1 MKKILLATAI
11 AALTTTAAVAED
23 WTGLYAGA
31 SLGYSDDLTDTTVGA
46 QLGYRADL
54 GQFVIGGEAGYQAGT
69 SDLGDGRT
77 SVEGTLGVDAGS
89 VLPYA
94 SLGYAWDAD
103 SDEGAVFGVGADLR
117 LSGGNLVGVKATYDD
132 FGATDT
138 NLSIRYSF
146 QF

>member
-11 AALTTTAAVAED
+11 AALSTTAAVAED

-46 QLGYRADL
+46 HLGYRADL

-69 SDLGDGRT
+69 SDLDDGRT
-77 SVEGTLGVDAGS
+77 SVEGTLGVDAGQ

-103 SDEGAVFGVGADLR
+103 SVETVVYGLGADLR

-132 FGATDT
+132 TGNGST
-138 NLSIRYSF
+138 NVSVRYAF